1 MSHLEKS
8 NAFQILIK
16 IVLKNLLRLATKE
29 SVFIFDKTFHKQ
41 LDSVAI
47 GFSLGQALAN
57 LENFYAIIKKGWL
70 DKWPE
75 EIKPVFY
82 RNSVGYIFV
91 LFRKEEHLVL
101 KLPSLRATNLLNLLQ
116 KKTQ

>member
-29 SVFIFDKTFHKQ
+29 SVFIFHKTFHKQ

-47 GFSLGQALAN
+47 GSSLGQALDN
-57 LENFYAIIKKGWL
+57 HENFYAIIKKGWL

-101 KLPSLRATNLLNLLQ
+101 KLLHFVPRIY
-116 KKTQ
+116 